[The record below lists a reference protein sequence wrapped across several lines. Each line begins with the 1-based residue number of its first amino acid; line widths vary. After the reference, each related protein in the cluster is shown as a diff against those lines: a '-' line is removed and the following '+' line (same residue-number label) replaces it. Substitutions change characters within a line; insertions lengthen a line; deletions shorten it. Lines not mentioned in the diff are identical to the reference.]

1 MEQPTMEHLQAVKR
15 ILCYAVGTL
24 DCGLHYERAL
34 DTACFIGY
42 CDSNLADDVD
52 TSKSTTGTIFF
63 LGNCLVSW
71 QSLK

>member
-1 MEQPTMEHLQAVKR
+1 
-15 ILCYAVGTL
+15 VGTL